1 MMLKILSKYNIDSF
15 AFIDAKN
22 CKVGNLR
29 LHSTLPEECN
39 VIFMLFP
46 YFSGN
51 CDKKISAYGAVH
63 DYHFFAKELFS
74 DLENYFLENYPESFT
89 KGYADHSP
97 FLECEG
103 AAAAGLGVLGDN
115 SLLITKKYSS
125 YVFIGELITTVSRE
139 ELISLGIPEGDG
151 NIDTCIH
158 CGACKSA
165 CPSKCAGGTDRSNCI
180 SSVTQKKGAL
190 TYDEIQIIKNGGS
203 IWGCDICQE
212 SCPYTK
218 KAKEENTIYTPI
230 EFFRRSYLGIDPEK
244 KIPLMGKDDFE
255 RYPFAWRKRATIER
269 NINLLFHGE
278 KDNG

>member
-1 MMLKILSKYNIDSF
+1 MLDILSKFNIDSF
-15 AFIDAKN
+15 AFISAEK
-22 CKVGNLR
+22 CKIGNAR
-29 LHSTLPEECN
+29 LYCALPEGCN

-51 CDKKISAYGAVH
+51 CDGKISAYGAVH
-63 DYHFFAKELFS
+63 DYHFFAREVFS
-74 DLENYFLENYPESFT
+74 LLENYFLENYPESFT
-89 KGYADHSP
+89 KGYTDHSP

-103 AAAAGLGVLGDN
+103 AASAGLGVLGDN

-139 ELISLGIPEGDG
+139 DLISMGIPEGDG
-151 NIDTCIH
+151 NIGTCLH

-165 CPSKCAGGTDRSNCI
+165 CPSKCAGSSDRDNCI
-180 SSVTQKKGAL
+180 SSVTQKKGLL
-190 TYDEIQIIKNGGS
+190 TYDEIQIIKNGRS

-212 SCPYTK
+212 VCPYTK

-230 EFFRRSYLGIDPEK
+230 EFFSHSYLGKDPEK
-244 KIPLMGKDDFE
+244 KIPMMEKNDFE

-269 NINLLFHGE
+269 NIDILYRGE